1 MNKNMMKQA
10 QQLQAKLLQI
20 QTELETLTVNGSSG
34 GGVINIE
41 MTGKQEVKNVTI
53 DPDTVD
59 DIDLLQ
65 DLILTAINDAV
76 QKSQQLASDKMGAVT
91 GGLNIPGL
99 T

>member
-1 MNKNMMKQA
+1 MKQA

-76 QKSQQLASDKMGAVT
+76 QKSQQLASDKMSAVT

>member
-1 MNKNMMKQA
+1 MMKQA

-76 QKSQQLASDKMGAVT
+76 QKSQQLASDKMSAVT

>member
-1 MNKNMMKQA
+1 MKQA

-65 DLILTAINDAV
+65 DLILNAINDAV

>member
-1 MNKNMMKQA
+1 MKQA

>member
-1 MNKNMMKQA
+1 MMKQA

>member
-76 QKSQQLASDKMGAVT
+76 QKSQQLASDKMSAVT